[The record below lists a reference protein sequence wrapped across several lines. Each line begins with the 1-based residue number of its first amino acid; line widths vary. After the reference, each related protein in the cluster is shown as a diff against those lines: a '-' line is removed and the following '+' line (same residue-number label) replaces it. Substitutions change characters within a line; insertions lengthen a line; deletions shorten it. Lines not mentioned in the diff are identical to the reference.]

1 MTVIMDDANLA
12 ALVDVAD
19 AVCKQFAAAGIPAV
33 IGSPNP
39 AEDLHARAIIALG
52 GSVKREHIASSA
64 CWCQPEVDYTDP
76 ITGVSVFVHRSTQ

>member
-1 MTVIMDDANLA
+1 MADANLV
-12 ALVDVAD
+12 ALMDVAD
-19 AVCKQFAAAGIPAV
+19 AVCKQFTAAGIPAV

-64 CWCQPEVDYTDP
+64 CWCQPEVNYTDP
-76 ITGVSVFVHRSTQ
+76 VTGASVIVHRGTQ